1 MDQRVL
7 SFDAFKHHL
16 QFARQMIFGL
26 SEITTEKDL
35 AAILVKIKQT
45 GNNVMDLYIGS
56 MTVEEICQGIIFQLN
71 SFRFED
77 KNDFAQWL
85 EPLGYRT
92 LELSDNSFWILRF
105 GIKDDSYI
113 HVHPAKFGENVIR
126 ITGSAWKTALATAI
140 FNKKIPEQLTDL
152 KLKINYVRSHFLD
165 MSPVKKIIPGSN
177 LETALKLL
185 RIL

>member
-1 MDQRVL
+1 MDQNAL

-35 AAILVKIKQT
+35 DAILVKIKQT
-45 GNNVMDLYIGS
+45 GNNVLDLYIGS
-56 MTVEEICQGIIFQLN
+56 MTVEEICKGIIFQLN
-71 SFRFED
+71 SFQFAG
-77 KNDFAQWL
+77 KNDYVKWI

-105 GIKDDSYI
+105 GIKDDAYI
-113 HVHPAKFGENVIR
+113 HVHPAKYGTNVIR

-140 FNKKIPEQLTDL
+140 FYNRIPEQLTDL
-152 KLKINYVRSHFLD
+152 KLKINYVRSYFLD